1 MTSKSVRFIFFDY
14 SVLRYNLSSSR
25 KIDSRCEWALV
36 NGDSIVGKYALR
48 ANAVR
53 AYHANR
59 NRATLEIVELL
70 PLGQG

>member
-1 MTSKSVRFIFFDY
+1 MTRKVRFIYFDY
-14 SVLRYNLSSSR
+14 SVLKYSLSCVYTV
-25 KIDSRCEWALV
+25 KSRCEWALV
-36 NGDSIVGKYALR
+36 NGNSIVGKYALR

-70 PLGQG
+70 PLSQG